1 MDKDFSLSEF
11 LHSLQQHYTK
21 QLDNPSTDPKA
32 REKIRKRLDSLL
44 LAQSIDQ
51 KIEANK
57 RYPDHPL
64 QIGILGPTQ
73 AGKSTLVN
81 AVTQS
86 TLAGV
91 SPLAGYTV
99 HAQGFAILAEEK
111 TGETEAM
118 LTHLFDGFEK
128 ASKDSL
134 DANNYRQYTLSKIT
148 DTSRVQSPMVVWDSP
163 DFDSVQSSGYRTAV
177 LKIAALSDV
186 LVFALSKDKYA
197 DKSVWDMVELLSP
210 LKKPVVFV
218 VNKLSQEDKETVLNA
233 LAKRIESIFTIKSP
247 PVIDI
252 PYVRALDD
260 AAQNL
265 PAQTLQK
272 LTAHIENTSTTEVRS
287 AQSAGLQNLIEG
299 HWDSWIEPIK
309 DEHQA
314 QYEWRELVKQKTSEA
329 IVDYRKNYLD
339 HPHKYDTFNRAIAEL
354 LSLLELPGL
363 AGPLGTTRKLVT
375 WPMRKLLDISGV
387 GDAVTNTDQSSP
399 TDKESDTL
407 RQGCQQVLSELQ
419 NATLDRGEGG
429 TGQWWRALSR
439 ELRHQQK
446 TLENQFE
453 QTVASYQNAFEPEIE
468 KAARQLYRNLEKQ
481 PTVLNGL
488 RAARVTTDAAA
499 IVLAV
504 KSGGLAASDLLIA
517 PAMLSVTSMLTEGAI
532 GKYMDSVK
540 QQMKDAQ
547 MQEVK
552 QLFEQHF
559 CEQLARV
566 AEQMDQENSF
576 AINPEALSLAASKIS
591 SKKTTGHDSGTH
603 RS

>member
-1 MDKDFSLSEF
+1 MDKDFTLSEF
-11 LHSLQQHYTK
+11 LYSLQQHYDK
-21 QLDNPSTDPKA
+21 LLDNPSTDPKA
-32 REKIRKRLDSLL
+32 REKIRKQLDSLL

-51 KIEANK
+51 KIEANR
-57 RYPDHPL
+57 RYPNHPL

-86 TLAGV
+86 SLAGV

-99 HAQGFAILAEEK
+99 HAQGFAIITEENSD
-111 TGETEAM
+111 ECDAM
-118 LTHLFDGFEK
+118 LSDLFDGFEK
-128 ASKDSL
+128 TNKDSL
-134 DANNYRQYTLSKIT
+134 DANNYRQYTLSKIK
-148 DTSRVQSPMVVWDSP
+148 DTSKTQSPMIVWDSP

-186 LVFALSKDKYA
+186 LIFTLSKDKYA

-210 LKKPVVFV
+210 LKKPVVFI
-218 VNKLSQEDKETVLNA
+218 VNKLSPQDRDTVLNA
-233 LAKRIESIFTIKSP
+233 LATRIESIFTRKSP

-252 PYVRALDD
+252 PYVRSLDD

-265 PAQTLQK
+265 PEQILHQ
-272 LTAHIENTSTTEVRS
+272 LTTQFESFSTTDARS
-287 AQSAGLQNLIEG
+287 AQKAGLQNLIKL
-299 HWDSWIEPIK
+299 HWDSWIEPIT

-314 QYEWRELVKQKTSEA
+314 HSEWRELVEQKASDA
-329 IVDYRKNYLD
+329 IADYRKNYLD

-363 AGPLGTTRKLVT
+363 AGPLGVTRKFVT
-375 WPMRKLLDISGV
+375 WPMRKLIDISGV
-387 GDAVTNTDQSSP
+387 GNAVTNTDQSSL
-399 TDKESDTL
+399 TDKEYDTL
-407 RQGCQQVLSELQ
+407 RQGCLKVLSELQ
-419 NATLDRGEGG
+419 NATLDRSDGE

-439 ELRHQQK
+439 ELRHQQEA
-446 TLENQFE
+446 LENQFE
-453 QTVASYQNAFEPEIE
+453 QTVESYQSAFEPEIE
-468 KAARQLYRNLEKQ
+468 KAARQLYHNLEKQ

-540 QQMKDAQ
+540 QQMKETQAAH
-547 MQEVK
+547 VK
-552 QLFEQHF
+552 QLFEQQF
-559 CEQLARV
+559 ARQLARV
-566 AEQMDQENSF
+566 ADQMDQGDFF
-576 AINPEALSLAASKIS
+576 AIDPATLSIAASKVTLNVI
-591 SKKTTGHDSGTH
+591 TDHDSGTH